1 MINYA
6 NGSQMNW
13 REEHTQCL
21 HRKKDGT
28 RCQLDTAPGDYV
40 CGHHTIGLEDIF
52 EDPMAVVAK
61 FRLYFPKNHHPACD
75 RKGQNDCSCPDRTF
89 GELLGLAYK
98 RAATTSLQRTRLH
111 RAMVR
116 AEMRDRTRLIRA
128 YYNSITEDDLW
139 LGMPNPKWRQ
149 IRYFVWN
156 DSEERMIV
164 KKHDRSIR
172 TKKQL
177 LDLLRREAPH
187 HVYYTTSQWRNPAE
201 VGPDPFSKSGRDKY
215 IKKNAKRLAKKEGSK
230 DKGRIKALMHPVS
243 KWSDYGNAF
252 IEQELYFDVD
262 YEMETF
268 QESAE
273 ETLRLAEFY
282 ETVEFADCEK
292 DIRFVFSGGKGFH
305 MIDYGFSI
313 RKAVG
318 EKNYGSR
325 IKNILEG
332 EKARSGLMK
341 GHAFAAMKISRN
353 VKKRLIKKIRKK
365 GILLDYEVT
374 VDPRRIIR
382 LPGSIH
388 GKRGRVCRVI
398 TKEDLTDF
406 DPGPTLW

>member
-1 MINYA
+1 
-6 NGSQMNW
+6 MNW

-28 RCQLDTAPGDYV
+28 RCQLDTKPGDYV

-75 RKGQNDCSCPDRTF
+75 RKGQNDCDCPDRSF

-98 RAATTSLQRTRLH
+98 RAANTSLQRTRLH
-111 RAMVR
+111 RNMVKE
-116 AEMRDRTRLIRA
+116 EMRYRTRLIRE
-128 YYNSITEDDLW
+128 YYNSIDESRLW

-156 DSEERMIV
+156 DAEERMIV

-172 TKKQL
+172 NKTQL
-177 LDLLRREAPH
+177 LKLLRREAPH
-187 HVYYTTSQWRNPAE
+187 HVYYTTSQWRNPSE

-215 IKKNAKRLAKKEGSK
+215 IKKNARMLARKEGRGR
-230 DKGRIKALMHPVS
+230 DKERIRELMYPVS
-243 KWSDYGNAF
+243 NWSDYGNAF

-268 QESAE
+268 EQSAQ

-282 ETVEFADCEK
+282 DTILFQGCEK
-292 DIRFVFSGGKGFH
+292 DVKYVFSGGKGFH

-318 EKNYGSR
+318 EEKYGPR
-325 IKNILEG
+325 IQGILDQ
-332 EKARSGLMK
+332 EKQKSGLSK

-353 VKKRLIKKIRKK
+353 VKKRLIRRIRKQN
-365 GILLDYEVT
+365 ILLDYEVT

-382 LPGSIH
+382 LPGTIH
-388 GKRGRVCRVI
+388 GKRGRVCRI
-398 TKEDLTDF
+398 IDKNDLHNF